1 MSALAPVLPR
11 VAAWTVA
18 PRRLLAAIVLAG
30 AAVQSLFAHR
40 LASPTVFPDEYLY
53 SQLGRSLATTGHLT
67 VRGVSPHF
75 LPVLEPI
82 LTAPAWLVG
91 DVGLAYRLI
100 QVENALVFSLAAIPA
115 YLIARRLGAPTRLA
129 LAVSAL
135 TVLNPAALFTAR
147 VLSEPFAYPLA
158 LAVVAAALA
167 VAERATL
174 RSQAWLLAFAGL
186 ATFTRL
192 QLAAVPLAAAVALLV
207 VGRRELRRYALLLGV
222 VTVCALGGLVV
233 TLVHG
238 FGYYKLAVHP
248 AGFMTTAR
256 VLGVGLFV
264 VVLAVGAAVVP
275 SALVGLGLAVA
286 KPRTRVEHAFGLLTL
301 LLAALVF
308 AQCALW
314 GDVTLVQERYL
325 GYLLP
330 LIALAFC
337 VRMTRPRRHPLA
349 EAGVAA
355 AVAAFAAAT
364 PLSGY
369 ARDDAHSLAPT
380 LYALNRL
387 QVGIGSTSGAA
398 ALFALLATLG
408 VAVGTVSVRHR
419 RGSLIACAF
428 SFIVAGALFAGASA
442 WSARTAAIA
451 RDHYL
456 PADAH
461 WIDHLGG
468 DRTMLVVGA
477 ADTSTTLA
485 TLFWNPS
492 VTRVTLTPGA
502 APVDWLNDPVLP
514 VATDGTVALHG
525 GVVVATNS
533 AETVVL
539 ANARRVA
546 SFGAL
551 TVWQPRGAVRLKS
564 LMSERLP
571 DGRVLSAGAIR
582 VWQAAPGFAGWI
594 EVAVAEPAG
603 QPNAV
608 VSLQQ
613 GNTKATVTVAPG
625 KTGVVRL
632 PACGAGPWRGA
643 FTASPAQA
651 LAGSWLSPRLS
662 TPRYVADPSA
672 CS

>member
-1 MSALAPVLPR
+1 MSAIAPVLPR
-11 VAAWTVA
+11 VAAWSVA
-18 PRRLLAAIVLAG
+18 PRRLLTAVVLAG

-115 YLIARRLGAPTRLA
+115 YLIARRLGASTRLA

-158 LAVVAAALA
+158 LAVIAAALA
-167 VAERATL
+167 VAKRPTL
-174 RSQAWLLAFAGL
+174 RSQTWLLVFAGL

-222 VTVCALGGLVV
+222 VAVCALGGLVV

-248 AGFMTTAR
+248 AGFTTTAR
-256 VLGVGLFV
+256 LLGVGIFV
-264 VVLAVGAAVVP
+264 VVLAAGAALVP
-275 SALVGLGLAVA
+275 SAFVGLGLAVA
-286 KPRTRVEHAFGLLTL
+286 KPRTRVEHAFGLLTV

-330 LIALAFC
+330 LLALAFGL
-337 VRMTRPRRHPLA
+337 RMTRPRRHALA
-349 EAGVAA
+349 EAGAAA
-355 AVAAFAAAT
+355 AVVCFAAAV

-369 ARDDAHSLAPT
+369 AVDDAHHLAPT
-380 LYALNRL
+380 LYAYLRL
-387 QVGIGSTSGAA
+387 ESAVGSPSAAAGVFALGATLAVVVGAVAVRLRRGALVACAFSLVVAA
-398 ALFALLATLG
+398 ALFT
-408 VAVGTVSVRHR
+408 
-419 RGSLIACAF
+419 
-428 SFIVAGALFAGASA
+428 GASS
-442 WSARTAAIA
+442 WSAHIAADART
-451 RDHYL
+451 HYL
-456 PADAH
+456 PADEH
-461 WIDHLGG
+461 WIDHRVAG
-468 DRTMLVVGA
+468 DKTMLVVGLA
-477 ADTSTTLA
+477 STSPTLA
-485 TLFWNPS
+485 TLFWNTS
-492 VTRVTLTPGA
+492 VTQVVRAPGGA
-502 APVDWLNDPVLP
+502 KVDWLNDPVTH
-514 VATDGTVALHG
+514 VAADGTTSLRG
-525 GVVVATNS
+525 PVVVATNA

-539 ANARRVA
+539 ANARPVE
-546 SFGAL
+546 SYGGL
-551 TVWQPRGAVRLKS
+551 TLWQPNGAVRLQS
-564 LMSERLP
+564 LISNRLP
-571 DGRVLSAGAIR
+571 DGRVLNEGSVR
-582 VWQAAPGFAGWI
+582 VWRAHFAGWI
-594 EVAVAEPAG
+594 EVAIAEPAG

-608 VSLQQ
+608 VSLRR
-613 GNTKATVTVAPG
+613 GTTKATVHVAPG

-632 PACGAGPWRGA
+632 AACGAGPWRGS

-651 LAGSWLSPRLS
+651 MASMWLSPRLS

>member
-1 MSALAPVLPR
+1 VSAVAPVLPR
-11 VAAWTVA
+11 VAAWSVA

-30 AAVQSLFAHR
+30 AAVQSLFAQR

-53 SQLGRSLATTGHLT
+53 SQLGRSLATTGHLD

-82 LTAPAWLVG
+82 LTAPAWLLG
-91 DVGLAYRLI
+91 GVGLAYRLI

-115 YLIARRLGAPTRLA
+115 YLIARRLGASSRLA
-129 LAVSAL
+129 LGVAAL

-174 RSQAWLLAFAGL
+174 RSQAWLLVFAGL

-207 VGRRELRRYALLLGV
+207 VGRRELRRYALLVGV
-222 VTVCALGGLVV
+222 VAVCALGGLVV

-248 AGFMTTAR
+248 TDVVTSAR
-256 VLGVGLFV
+256 LLGVGLFL
-264 VVLAVGAAVVP
+264 VVLGAGAALAP
-275 SALVGLGLAVA
+275 SGLVGIALAVA
-286 KPRTRVEHAFGLLTL
+286 KPRTRVEHAFGLLTV

-330 LIALAFC
+330 LLALGFC
-337 VRMTRPRRHPLA
+337 LRLTRPRRHALA

-355 AVAAFAAAT
+355 AVVCFAAAV

-369 ARDDAHSLAPT
+369 AIDDAHHLAPT
-380 LYALNRL
+380 LYAFLRVESA
-387 QVGIGSTSGAA
+387 VGSPSGAA
-398 ALFALLATLG
+398 ALFALGAT
-408 VAVGTVSVRHR
+408 VAVVVGAVAARFR
-419 RGSLIACAF
+419 RGALVAVAF
-428 SFIVAGALFAGASA
+428 SLVVAAALFAGASS
-442 WSARTAAIA
+442 WSAHIAADA
-451 RDHYL
+451 RSHYL
-456 PADAH
+456 PADEH
-461 WIDHLGG
+461 WIDHLAGG
-468 DRTMLVVGA
+468 DKTMLVVGQA
-477 ADTSTTLA
+477 STSPTLA

-492 VTRVTLTPGA
+492 VTRVVRAPGA
-502 APVDWLNDPVLP
+502 FKVDWLNDPTTP
-514 VATDGTVALHG
+514 VAADGTTALHG
-525 GVVVATNS
+525 PVVVATNA

-539 ANARRVA
+539 AGARRVA
-546 SFGAL
+546 SYGAL
-551 TVWQPRGAVRLKS
+551 TVWQPRGAVRLQS
-564 LMSERLP
+564 LMTNRLP
-571 DGRVLSAGAIR
+571 DGRVLSEGSVR
-582 VWQAAPGFAGWI
+582 VWRGHFAGWI

-603 QPNAV
+603 QPKAV

-613 GNTKATVTVAPG
+613 GTTRSTVTVAPG
-625 KTGVVRL
+625 KFGVVRL
-632 PACGAGPWRGA
+632 PACGAGPWRGG

-662 TPRYVADPSA
+662 VVRYVADPSA